1 MNRIEERLRA
11 YYGKPSGER
20 KVSAK
25 EKDAMQKT
33 ILMAELEL
41 NKKQKREQKGFGA
54 FLFEQ
59 MRMTGMRIWIGQT
72 GMVLAVFLLLYF
84 MTGVEFRFFTPRR
97 FAFLAGIFGIFLF
110 SSAIPFL
117 YRAKRYGMLE
127 IEATAR
133 YSIERLLLARIFI
146 ISAGDLLMLFGIVW
160 QISKSSSLT
169 VWQTIFCLC
178 LPFLLA
184 FNGGIYLLRKVT
196 FVHFQKW
203 AYGMCMF
210 LCGIFGGVTFVYPEF
225 YQVKFTVFTGGIVI
239 ILAGSIIYQSFALFH
254 EGKQC
259 VYE

>member
-1 MNRIEERLRA
+1 
-11 YYGKPSGER
+11 
-20 KVSAK
+20 
-25 EKDAMQKT
+25 
-33 ILMAELEL
+33 
-41 NKKQKREQKGFGA
+41 
-54 FLFEQ
+54 
-59 MRMTGMRIWIGQT
+59 
-72 GMVLAVFLLLYF
+72 

>member
-1 MNRIEERLRA
+1 MNRVEERLRA

-72 GMVLAVFLLLYF
+72 
-84 MTGVEFRFFTPRR
+84 
-97 FAFLAGIFGIFLF
+97 GIFLF

-239 ILAGSIIYQSFALFH
+239 ILAGSIIYQSFVLFH

>member
-11 YYGKPSGER
+11 HYENTPGER
-20 KVSAK
+20 KDFSEENA
-25 EKDAMQKT
+25 AMQKT
-33 ILMAELEL
+33 ILLAKLEL
-41 NKKQKREQKGFGA
+41 DRKPKKEQKGFGA

-72 GMVLAVFLLLYF
+72 GMVLAVFLFVYF
-84 MTGVEFRFFTPRR
+84 MTGVEFLFFTPRQ
-97 FAFLAGIFGIFLF
+97 FAFLAGILGIFLF

-133 YSIERLLLARIFI
+133 YSIGRLLLTRIFI
-146 ISAGDLLMLFGIVW
+146 VSAGDLLMLVGIVW
-160 QISKSSSLT
+160 QISKNSSLT

-210 LCGIFGGVTFVYPEF
+210 LCGIFGGITFVYPKF

-239 ILAGSIIYQSFALFH
+239 LLIGSMIHQSFALFH
-254 EGKQC
+254 EVKQC

>member
-1 MNRIEERLRA
+1 MNRIEESLRTH
-11 YYGKPSGER
+11 YEKTSGGR
-20 KVSAK
+20 NDSSA

-33 ILMAELEL
+33 ILLAELEL
-41 NKKQKREQKGFGA
+41 DSKEKKEQKGFGTF
-54 FLFEQ
+54 FLEQ
-59 MRMTGMRIWIGQT
+59 MRMTGMRIWMGQT
-72 GMVLAVFLLLYF
+72 GMVLAVFLFVYF
-84 MTGVEFRFFTPRR
+84 ITGVEFRFFTPRQ
-97 FAFLAGIFGIFLF
+97 FAFLAGVLGIFLF

-133 YSIERLLLARIFI
+133 YSIGKLLLTRIFML
-146 ISAGDLLMLFGIVW
+146 SAGDLLMLTGIVW
-160 QISKSSSLT
+160 QISKTSGLT
-169 VWQTIFCLC
+169 VWQTTFCLC

-210 LCGIFGGVTFVYPEF
+210 LCGVLGGIAFLYPEC
-225 YQVKFTVFTGGIVI
+225 YQVEFTVLTGGIVI